1 MPSLLTKV
9 GPLARKGLVIVRRM
23 VPASLR
29 ARLRP
34 VSDWSVALW
43 HRHVSPGFARRIKRY
58 DPATMPEVSVLLIT
72 WNRLRMLREGLESLL
87 QNTHGGNYE
96 IIVWDNGSTD
106 GTKEYLDD
114 IAATRPELR
123 VHHHPDNVGLNA
135 VALAVGLARGYYIV
149 ELDDDVVR
157 FPDDWLSKLLYAFK
171 KVPQIGYMAAN
182 VVQDEFTTGEKD
194 IPEGYTVV
202 DYDGVVLEH
211 GATWGWCS
219 MTSLEV
225 LSRIGNFPRRRGR
238 LNFTED
244 EDYVRRCLRAGY
256 TPAILQE
263 VVVYH
268 ASGAAM
274 NDHYG
279 YLASCLKKYEET
291 PQVTRKLQVARE
303 YAQKTQN
310 VSDTKE

>member
-1 MPSLLTKV
+1 MHSLLTRIV
-9 GPLARKGLVIVRRM
+9 RLARKGLVKMRSM

-34 VSDWSVALW
+34 LSDWSTALW
-43 HRHVSPGFARRIKRY
+43 HRHVNPGFARRIKRY
-58 DPATMPEVSVLLIT
+58 DSATMPEVSVLLIT

-87 QNTHGGNYE
+87 ENTHGDNYE
-96 IIVWDNGSTD
+96 IIVWNNGSTD

-114 IAATRPELR
+114 IAATHSEVR
-123 VHHHPDNVGLNA
+123 VVHHPDNVGLNA

-171 KVPQIGYMAAN
+171 QVPQIGYMAAN
-182 VVQDEFTTGEKD
+182 VVQNEFTTGEKD

-219 MTSLEV
+219 MTSLKV
-225 LSRIGNFPRRRGR
+225 LSRVGNFPRRRGR

-244 EDYVRRCLRAGY
+244 EDYVRRCLLAGY

-274 NDHYG
+274 NDQYG
-279 YLASCLKKYEET
+279 YLESCLKKYEET

-303 YAQKTQN
+303 YAQKAQSGSTAK
-310 VSDTKE
+310 D

>member
-1 MPSLLTKV
+1 MITTKSA
-9 GPLARKGLVIVRRM
+9 PLMRRAVMGLRRILP
-23 VPASLR
+23 VSLR

-34 VSDWSVALW
+34 LNDWSVALW
-43 HRHVSPGFARRIKRY
+43 HRRVSPGFARRLRRY
-58 DPATMPEVSVLLIT
+58 DATTMPEVSIVLIT

-87 QNTHGGNYE
+87 ETTHGDNYE

-106 GTKEYLDD
+106 GTKEYLDEV
-114 IAATRPELR
+114 AATHPEMR
-123 VHHHPDNVGLNA
+123 VHHHPENVGLNG
-135 VALAVGLARGYYIV
+135 VALGVGMARGYYIV

-157 FPDDWLSKLLYAFK
+157 FPDDWLPKLLSAFK

-182 VVQDEFTTGEKD
+182 VVQNEFTTGEKD
-194 IPEGYTVV
+194 VPAGYTVV

-219 MTSLEV
+219 MTSLQV
-225 LSRIGNFPRRRGR
+225 LSRIGNFPRRRGK

-244 EDYVRRCLRAGY
+244 EDYVRRCLKTGY

-263 VVVYH
+263 VVVFH

-274 NDHYG
+274 NDQYG
-279 YLASCLKKYEET
+279 YLESCLKKYEET

-303 YAQKTQN
+303 YAQKAQKG
-310 VSDTKE
+310 SAAEE

>member
-1 MPSLLTKV
+1 MHSLLTRIV
-9 GPLARKGLVIVRRM
+9 RLARKGLVKMRSM

-34 VSDWSVALW
+34 LSDWSTALW
-43 HRHVSPGFARRIKRY
+43 HRHVNPGFARRIKRY
-58 DPATMPEVSVLLIT
+58 DSATMPEVSVLLIT

-87 QNTHGGNYE
+87 ENTHGDNYE
-96 IIVWDNGSTD
+96 IIVWNNGSTD

-114 IAATRPELR
+114 IAATHSEVR
-123 VHHHPDNVGLNA
+123 VVHHPDNVGLNA
-135 VALAVGLARGYYIV
+135 Q
-149 ELDDDVVR
+149 
-157 FPDDWLSKLLYAFK
+157 
-171 KVPQIGYMAAN
+171 VPQIGYMAAN
-182 VVQDEFTTGEKD
+182 VVQNEFTTGEKD

-219 MTSLEV
+219 MTSLKV
-225 LSRIGNFPRRRGR
+225 LSRVGNFPRRRGR

-244 EDYVRRCLRAGY
+244 EDYVRRCLLAGY

-274 NDHYG
+274 NDQYG
-279 YLASCLKKYEET
+279 YLESCLKKYEET

-303 YAQKTQN
+303 YAQKAQSGSTAK
-310 VSDTKE
+310 D